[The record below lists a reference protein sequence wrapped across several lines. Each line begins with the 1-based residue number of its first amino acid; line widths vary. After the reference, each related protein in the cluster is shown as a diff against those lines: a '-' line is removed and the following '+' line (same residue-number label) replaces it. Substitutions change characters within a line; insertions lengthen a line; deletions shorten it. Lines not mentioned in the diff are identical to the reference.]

1 MNDIAAVPRGHEA
14 AAAIPEGHGGATIP
28 RGREATA
35 IIPQACR
42 GATVVPRGCEAIA
55 AIPQVRGGAA
65 TAMVH
70 QEVVAMPRGPGH
82 ETSAICVDD
91 AAVPRVHKATTAAP
105 RAHEVAAAIPFAC
118 SATCE
123 DVPAHRGRYSKNPKR
138 TIEPKLSQIGFYPPL
153 WTQLLETAKAQVCR
167 MLFLTYPFPCA
178 ETAKSRQCSET
189 LFEIVAFYEQEGKEI
204 EASMPSTSTAFISL
218 TRSCPGYFP
227 EYKDGMA
234 QLVSQSPLL
243 CSELTTF

>member
-1 MNDIAAVPRGHEA
+1 MNDIATVPRGCEA
-14 AAAIPEGHGGATIP
+14 AAAIPEGHGDATVP

-35 IIPQACR
+35 IGPQARR
-42 GATVVPRGCEAIA
+42 GATVVPRGREAVA

-82 ETSAICVDD
+82 ETSAIRADD

-105 RAHEVAAAIPFAC
+105 QAREVAAAIPFAC

-123 DVPAHRGRYSKNPKR
+123 NVPAHRGRYSKNPKR

-153 WTQLLETAKAQVCR
+153 
-167 MLFLTYPFPCA
+167 
-178 ETAKSRQCSET
+178 
-189 LFEIVAFYEQEGKEI
+189 
-204 EASMPSTSTAFISL
+204 
-218 TRSCPGYFP
+218 
-227 EYKDGMA
+227 
-234 QLVSQSPLL
+234 
-243 CSELTTF
+243 